1 MKVRDMLH
9 AAAAGDGDGT
19 DAVADGG
26 VGATRLLLLLRVK
39 NRTMSRNSCLRV
51 RESGDVFLST

>member
-9 AAAAGDGDGT
+9 AAAAGSGDGT

-39 NRTMSRNSCLRV
+39 NRTMQRNSRLRV
-51 RESGDVFLST
+51 RESGDVFLLT